1 MANPH
6 LLSQRQKIHQFF
18 TALCLCHDAVPEAI
32 TTPPENCRDKGQG
45 LVNNGVINS
54 GIKLSASNPDDEA
67 FICAA
72 EYFGFKFLNR
82 QDGVCVYTD
91 AAKGPGVVSE
101 VSLLATIAFTS
112 KRKKMSVIVQDSQ
125 TGIIKLLCK
134 GADTAIMPYLHA
146 GQEELIAQVTH
157 L

>member
-32 TTPPENCRDKGQG
+32 TSTSPGPGQGKGQG
-45 LVNNGVINS
+45 EDDKGVMNS

-72 EYFGFKFLNR
+72 EYFGFKFLDR
-82 QDGVCVYTD
+82 QDG
-91 AAKGPGVVSE
+91 K
-101 VSLLATIAFTS
+101 
-112 KRKKMSVIVQDSQ
+112 
-125 TGIIKLLCK
+125 
-134 GADTAIMPYLHA
+134 
-146 GQEELIAQVTH
+146 
-157 L
+157 